1 MIYGDLRL
9 RDRLL
14 RALIGAV
21 LGGGAGFL
29 LMLRQDMFGRWF
41 VNQRSDYL
49 LLASGLGALIGAFL
63 AFRRKRI

>member
-14 RALIGAV
+14 RAVIGAV

-29 LMLRQDMFGRWF
+29 LMLRELMRGATFTHAT
-41 VNQRSDYL
+41 L
-49 LLASGLGALIGAFL
+49 LVPATILGAAIGGLL
-63 AFRRKRI
+63 AFRQKKIGW